1 MRVSLVL
8 DASAVVKWF
17 VEEDESSE
25 MRRIRDLYLKGR
37 VVIHI
42 PSLLLIELANAL
54 RYVKGL
60 TPTDVANAVEA
71 LRALRL
77 NIVDD
82 TEVLEEAI
90 ETAFNTGITVYDA
103 IYVALAK
110 TTDSKLVTYDAE
122 LLNKFKDIARK
133 AGQAINEI
141 NTAESLLPNHTKTT
155 RLK

>member
-8 DASAVVKWF
+8 DASAIVKWF

-110 TTDSKLVTYDAE
+110 TTDSKLVTYDTE
-122 LLNKFKDIARK
+122 LLNKFKDIAKK
-133 AGQAINEI
+133 ASQAINEI
-141 NTAESLLPNHTKTT
+141 STAESLPPT
-155 RLK
+155 